1 VSLKAFVAS
10 PLFCQA
16 LAMKNKLLIGI
27 SLASALSVFAASLV
41 ISSRSDCQLSDGS
54 QGTIYEVFMGDWSCD
69 GHCFTRTRNVCSN
82 LSDEEIT
89 AAYAAATAK
98 VGFDFINDVA
108 TEYEDNTLPAD
119 KLKTLRD
126 NGIATWTFDDEEYL
140 DEGETLESVGLDED
154 SHSEIYLQ
162 LLKLGNENF
171 KAETLKGKS
180 LRIGGYGLF
189 SH

>member
-1 VSLKAFVAS
+1 
-10 PLFCQA
+10 
-16 LAMKNKLLIGI
+16 MKNKLLIGV
-27 SLASALSVFAASLV
+27 SLASGLSIFAAGLS

-54 QGTIYEVFMGDWSCD
+54 QGTIYELFMGDWSCD
-69 GHCFTRTRNVCSN
+69 GHCFTRTRNICSN
-82 LSDEEIT
+82 LNAEGIS
-89 AAYAAATAK
+89 AAYAAAKEK
-98 VGFDFINDVA
+98 VGFDFVNDIA
-108 TEYEDNTLPAD
+108 EEYEDNTLPAD
-119 KLKTLRD
+119 KLKILRD
-126 NGIATWTFDDEEYL
+126 NGIATWTFEDEDYL
-140 DEGETLESVGLDED
+140 EEGETLEYVGLDED